1 VSRLRAVLR
10 WFRARWAIAELL
22 IVVHTLR
29 VSRRRLG
36 VAVVYHRVDRVATDP
51 ARHLVPALSTAVFRR
66 QLTLLKVAFQFV
78 PASQLAPAVRSRR
91 RGERIPLAIT
101 FDDDLECHARV
112 SAPLLSRVGASA
124 TFFVC
129 GADLNAFHGYW
140 WDHLQAAVDR
150 GAAASVLGGTG
161 IPRSVA
167 TAWAEHPGSIHSV
180 AEAIKRLDP
189 DARDELARRLASV
202 ADSAGGRAQTLPT
215 DGIRALVRSG
225 FEIGFHTVRHD
236 YLLVLDDDRLADALT
251 AGREQLEDVVG
262 HPLVTIAYPH
272 GGADGRVAEAA
283 RAAGYIAGFTTQGD
297 AIESGQDELLM
308 GRVECS
314 YGSAAELA
322 ARIQRAL
329 RRAGSRRGD

>member
-1 VSRLRAVLR
+1 MSRLLAVLR

-66 QLTLLKVAFQFV
+66 QLILLNASFQFV
-78 PASQLAPAVRSRR
+78 PASQLTTAVRARS

-112 SAPLLSRVGASA
+112 SAPLLGRVGASA

-129 GADLNAFHGYW
+129 GADLNASHGYW

-150 GAAASVLGGTG
+150 GAAASVLEGIG
-161 IPRSVA
+161 IPMSVA
-167 TAWAEHPGSIHSV
+167 TVRAEHPESIHAV

-189 DARDELARRLASV
+189 DTRDEVARRLANV
-202 ADSAGGRAQTLPT
+202 ADSAGERDQMLTT

-236 YLLVLDDDRLADALT
+236 YLPVLDDDRLADALT
-251 AGREQLEDVVG
+251 AGREQLEEVVG
-262 HPLVTIAYPH
+262 HRLVTIAYPH

-283 RAAGYIAGFTTQGD
+283 RTAGYIAGFTTRGD
-297 AIESGQDELLM
+297 AIESGQDELLL

-314 YGSAAELA
+314 YGSASELA
-322 ARIQRAL
+322 ARIRRAL
-329 RRAGSRRGD
+329 QRAGSPRGD